1 MIVNGSG
8 NDESRT
14 YLLVGLT
21 GHGKSTTGNVIIN
34 RNGELR
40 DIMDTPFR
48 TSDGASGCTGKF
60 QTFNRGGIKII
71 DTVGFGDPQFSSFF
85 HINLFYFI

>member
-1 MIVNGSG
+1 MT
-8 NDESRT
+8 RT
-14 YLLVGLT
+14 YLLLGLT

-48 TSDGASGCTGKF
+48 TSDGASGCTTGF
-60 QTFNRGGIKII
+60 QIDGCDGTQII
-71 DTVGFGDPQFSSFF
+71 DTVGFGDPQFSIDFILKDS
-85 HINLFYFI
+85 FYFILIKIH